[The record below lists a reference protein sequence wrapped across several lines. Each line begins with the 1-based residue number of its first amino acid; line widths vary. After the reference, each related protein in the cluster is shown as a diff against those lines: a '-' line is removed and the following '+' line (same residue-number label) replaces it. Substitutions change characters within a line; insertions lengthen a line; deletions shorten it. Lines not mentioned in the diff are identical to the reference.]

1 MDFDWIDV
9 GEAISSPSLSLS
21 YSQIKIGNYISI
33 TIKNKGQENKR
44 IMVPSWPLPF
54 HKQVCGGNTRWKH

>member
-21 YSQIKIGNYISI
+21 YSQIKIGKLY
-33 TIKNKGQENKR
+33 
-44 IMVPSWPLPF
+44 F
-54 HKQVCGGNTRWKH
+54 YHH

>member
-33 TIKNKGQENKR
+33 TIKNKGQENK
-44 IMVPSWPLPF
+44 
-54 HKQVCGGNTRWKH
+54 